1 MPRASFPLSELRAR
15 NSSSPH
21 DSVVLPP
28 LSSLGPCHRSPPPPG
43 APTSPRDAGLP
54 PPQLPSP
61 HRPPKLLPG
70 LREVPEPP
78 PLQLPPSRTTL
89 VPSPLGVPAAR
100 EEENALLTQH
110 SAPRKDGAAAYLSP
124 RCLRLLAATA
134 SRSSLPTAAQQPAFP
149 LADSTL

>member
-1 MPRASFPLSELRAR
+1 MPAMPRAPFPLSELRAR

-28 LSSLGPCHRSPPPPG
+28 LSSLGPCHRSPATP
-43 APTSPRDAGLP
+43 GLP

-89 VPSPLGVPAAR
+89 VTSPLGVPAAR
-100 EEENALLTQH
+100 EEEKALLTQH

-134 SRSSLPTAAQQPAFP
+134 SRSSLPTAAQQPAFL